1 MAGDKS
7 LQINQYIY
15 ISGLNITL
23 NMSISSDILHY
34 ISLYS
39 LYFISLFLVK
49 ISSKWKI
56 TLPLFP
62 VFFSGKCGPGDLCF
76 TMLEQMENIDTK
88 LGDYGDA
95 QIL

>member
-1 MAGDKS
+1 M
-7 LQINQYIY
+7 
-15 ISGLNITL
+15 
-23 NMSISSDILHY
+23 
-34 ISLYS
+34 
-39 LYFISLFLVK
+39 K

>member
-1 MAGDKS
+1 MPD
-7 LQINQYIY
+7 
-15 ISGLNITL
+15 ITMVTQDHL
-23 NMSISSDILHY
+23 HSI
-34 ISLYS
+34 
-39 LYFISLFLVK
+39 
-49 ISSKWKI
+49 
-56 TLPLFP
+56 FP